1 MIIMEIHDIHFLKLS
16 KSDIILYYSSI
27 CNVNMQNT
35 KGRLYVVGVGPGHH
49 DHMTFRAR
57 QVIEESQIIIGYETY
72 VSLIEDLI
80 GGKEVY
86 RYPMTQEVDRANQA
100 IEFAEKGR
108 IVSLVSSGD
117 PGIYGMVGLIYEIL
131 ADKKWNNQNGIYVEC
146 VPGVS
151 SLNSCSALI
160 GSPLMT
166 DFAVVSMSDLL
177 VPWEI
182 IVKRVEAAA
191 LGDYVTVIYN
201 PASKRRIHQLKDTRD
216 IFLRYRKPET
226 PVAIV
231 KGAFRES
238 QKVVVTTLEKLLEY
252 DEMLGMITTVII
264 GNSSTFNY
272 NGLMINPRG
281 YKSKYDLVSETTKT
295 IN

>member
-1 MIIMEIHDIHFLKLS
+1 MNDSVSGK
-16 KSDIILYYSSI
+16 
-27 CNVNMQNT
+27 
-35 KGRLYVVGVGPGHH
+35 LYVVGVGPGNH
-49 DHMTFRAR
+49 DHMTFRAKA
-57 QVIEESQIIIGYETY
+57 VIEESEIIVGYETY
-72 VSLIEDLI
+72 VSLVEDLI
-80 GGKEVY
+80 EGKEVY
-86 RYPMTQEVDRANQA
+86 RYAMTQEVERANQA
-100 IEFAEKGR
+100 IDFAESGK

-131 ADKKWNNQNGIYVEC
+131 AEKGWKKENGIYVEC

-151 SLNSCSALI
+151 SLNSCSAII

-191 LGDYVTVIYN
+191 NGDYVTVIYN
-201 PASKRRIHQLKDTRD
+201 PASKKRIHQLKDTRE
-216 IFLRYRKPET
+216 IFLKYRSPQT

-238 QKVVVTTLEKLLEY
+238 QQTVLTTLE
-252 DEMLGMITTVII
+252 DMLNYQDLMGMITTVII
-264 GNSSTFNY
+264 GNSSTYNY
-272 NGLMINPRG
+272 NNMMINPRG
-281 YKSKYDLVSETTKT
+281 YKSKYELIK
-295 IN
+295 

>member
-1 MIIMEIHDIHFLKLS
+1 
-16 KSDIILYYSSI
+16 
-27 CNVNMQNT
+27 
-35 KGRLYVVGVGPGHH
+35 
-49 DHMTFRAR
+49 
-57 QVIEESQIIIGYETY
+57 
-72 VSLIEDLI
+72 
-80 GGKEVY
+80 
-86 RYPMTQEVDRANQA
+86 MTQEVDRANQA
-100 IEFAEKGR
+100 IDFAEKGG

-131 ADKKWNNQNGIYVEC
+131 AEKGWKKGNGIDVEC

-191 LGDYVTVIYN
+191 LGDFVTVVYN
-201 PASKRRIHQLKDTRD
+201 PSSKKRIHQLKDARE
-216 IFLRYRKPET
+216 IFLKYRNPET

-231 KGAFRES
+231 KGAFRDS
-238 QKVVVTTLEKLLEY
+238 QSIVLTNLEK
-252 DEMLGMITTVII
+252 MLDYPDMMGMITTIII
-264 GNSSTFNY
+264 GNSSSYNY
-272 NGLMINPRG
+272 DDMMINPRG
-281 YKSKYDLVSETTKT
+281 YRSKYQLVK
-295 IN
+295 